1 MNCLRNS
8 FTKIFRGG
16 GGGKNPS
23 ELTHLSVRFR
33 SYPLSPIITGGDMIW
48 RWEV

>member
-1 MNCLRNS
+1 MDCLRNS
-8 FTKIFRGG
+8 LTKIFR

-23 ELTHLSVRFR
+23 ELAHLSVRSR
-33 SYPLSPIITGGDMIW
+33 SYPLSLIITGGDMIW

>member
-1 MNCLRNS
+1 MDCLRNS
-8 FTKIFRGG
+8 LTKIFRR

-33 SYPLSPIITGGDMIW
+33 SYPLSPIITGVI
-48 RWEV
+48 

>member
-1 MNCLRNS
+1 MDCLRNS
-8 FTKIFRGG
+8 LTKIFRRG

-33 SYPLSPIITGGDMIW
+33 SYPLSPIITGVI
-48 RWEV
+48 